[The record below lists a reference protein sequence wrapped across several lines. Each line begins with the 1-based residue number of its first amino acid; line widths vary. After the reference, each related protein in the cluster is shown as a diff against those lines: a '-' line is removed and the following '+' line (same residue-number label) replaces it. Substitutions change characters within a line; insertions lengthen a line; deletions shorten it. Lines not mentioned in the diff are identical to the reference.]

1 MIGNILQDIEAI
13 ATKCFDIFAEYDT
26 SELLVKE
33 NKKEMESL
41 IVENEKLKNIT
52 MELSDR
58 VSNQNQQIHS
68 FEAMIATFMDDKVTL
83 LTADVT
89 IHDLKYEVSK
99 RIKNIY

>member
-1 MIGNILQDIEAI
+1 MD
-13 ATKCFDIFAEYDT
+13 
-26 SELLVKE
+26 
-33 NKKEMESL
+33 SL
-41 IVENEKLKNIT
+41 IVENEKLKNLT
-52 MELSDR
+52 MELSER
-58 VSNQNQQIHS
+58 VNQNQQIHS